1 MTAPGASSDP
11 FHPRY
16 VPKAS
21 FDLLL
26 PFYPQLVSWLLKDE
40 ETRARLIEQAQIGA
54 GHQVLEIG
62 CGTGELAL
70 MIKLREPNAHV
81 YALDPDPDKLARV
94 MGKSQEYGYPIRVYR
109 GVSQRLPF
117 PTEAIDRVMASFVIH
132 RLTRAEKLAAF
143 REAYRVLYF
152 EGSLHVLD
160 FAPPVT
166 RWEQLLVRCFQR
178 GERIQ
183 PHLAGELPALMA
195 QAGLVRA
202 RETHSVS
209 TPIGRLALF
218 EAYRS

>member
-16 VPKAS
+16 VPEPS
-21 FDLLL
+21 FDLLV
-26 PFYPQLVSWLLKDE
+26 PFYPPFVAWLLKDR

-62 CGTGELAL
+62 CGRGELTM
-70 MIKLREPNAHV
+70 MIKEREPNAHV
-81 YALDPDPDKLARV
+81 YALDPDPNRLARV
-94 MGKSQEYGYPIRVYR
+94 MGKSLEAGLPIRVYR
-109 GVSQRLPF
+109 GVCWRLPF
-117 PTEAIDRVMASFVIH
+117 PTEAIDRVMASFALR
-132 RLTRAEKLAAF
+132 RLTRAQKLATF

-152 EGSLHVLD
+152 EGSVHVLD

-166 RWEQLLVRCFQR
+166 RWEALLVRCFHR
-178 GERIQ
+178 GEAME
-183 PHLAGELPALMA
+183 PHLAGEIPALMEE
-195 QAGLVRA
+195 AGLVRA

>member
-16 VPKAS
+16 VPEPS
-21 FDLLL
+21 FDMLV
-26 PFYPQLVSWLLKDE
+26 PFYPPLAAWLLKDE
-40 ETRARLIEQAQIGA
+40 ETRTRLIEQAQIGA

-62 CGTGELAL
+62 CGSGELAM

-81 YALDPDPDKLARV
+81 YALDPNPEKLARV
-94 MGKSQEYGYPIRVYR
+94 MGKSQEAGHPIRVYR

-117 PTEAIDRVMASFVIH
+117 PTEAIDRVMASLMLH
-132 RLTRAEKLAAF
+132 RLTRAEKLATF

-152 EGSLHVLD
+152 EGSVHALD

-166 RWEQLLVRCFQR
+166 RWEAALARCFLR
-178 GERIQ
+178 GERLR
-183 PHLAGELPALMA
+183 PHLAGEIPALMEE
-195 QAGLVRA
+195 AGLVRA